1 MPQRWWMI
9 ADERSPMKFLI
20 AGAGAIGA
28 YIGARMAQAGFDV
41 TLFARGPHLRAMQ
54 ERGVQV
60 KSSEGDF
67 AARPTIVGSLEEL
80 GPVDVVFLGV
90 KAHGLPQLAPQLKPV
105 LGPNTTVV
113 STQNGIPWWYFQG
126 FGGEWEGLRLE
137 RVDPDGIISSAIDP
151 HRVLGSIVYFSTEIT
166 SPGVIQHIEGN
177 RISLGEP
184 DGTRSERSRQVA
196 EALIASG
203 LRAPVTTRLRQEIWV
218 KALGNASF
226 NPVSALTRATLAQ
239 MVRDPGVCS
248 VIRNIMQEVE
258 AVSRKLGMDLPVSI
272 DQRIAGAEK
281 VGEHKTSMLQDLEA
295 GRPMEL
301 EALVGAVVELGERV
315 GLPMT
320 CTRTVYACTK
330 LLAENNSPANQVS
343 QPVDAAVR

>member
-1 MPQRWWMI
+1 
-9 ADERSPMKFLI
+9 
-20 AGAGAIGA
+20 
-28 YIGARMAQAGFDV
+28 
-41 TLFARGPHLRAMQ
+41 
-54 ERGVQV
+54 
-60 KSSEGDF
+60 
-67 AARPTIVGSLEEL
+67 
-80 GPVDVVFLGV
+80 V
-90 KAHGLPQLAPQLKPV
+90 KAHGLPQLAPQLRPV
-105 LGPNTTVV
+105 LGPDTTVV

-126 FGGEWEGLRLE
+126 FGGDWEGLRLE
-137 RVDPDGIISSAIDP
+137 RVDPGGVISSAIEA
-151 HRVLGSIVYFSTEIT
+151 HRVVGSIVYFSTEIP

-184 DGTRSERSRQVA
+184 DGSRSDRCRQIA

-203 LRAPVTTRLRQEIWV
+203 LRCPVTTRLRHEIWV
-218 KALGNASF
+218 KVLGNASL
-226 NPVSALTRATLAQ
+226 NPVSALTRATLVQ

-258 AVSRKLGMDLPVSI
+258 AVSRKLGMELPVSI

-315 GLPMT
+315 GVPMSY
-320 CTRTVYACTK
+320 TRTVYSCTK
-330 LLAENNSPANQVS
+330 LLAERAARQ
-343 QPVDAAVR
+343 QPK

>member
-1 MPQRWWMI
+1 
-9 ADERSPMKFLI
+9 MKFLI

-54 ERGVQV
+54 EHGVRI
-60 KSSEGDF
+60 KSGEGDF
-67 AARPTIVGSLEEL
+67 VARPTIASSLEEV

-90 KAHGLPQLAPQLKPV
+90 KAHGLPQLAPHLEPV
-105 LGPNTTVV
+105 LGPDTTVV

-137 RVDPDGIISSAIDP
+137 RVDPGGVISSAIKAK
-151 HRVLGSIVYFSTEIT
+151 RVVGSIIYFATEIAA
-166 SPGVIQHIEGN
+166 PGVIHHTEGN
-177 RISLGEP
+177 RITLGEP
-184 DGTRSERSRQVA
+184 DGTRSDRIRVLA
-196 EALIASG
+196 ESLIASG
-203 LRAPVTTRLRQEIWV
+203 FRCPVTARIRQEIWV
-218 KALGNASF
+218 KVLGNASF
-226 NPVSALTRATLAQ
+226 NPISALTRATLVQIA
-239 MVRDPGVCS
+239 RDPGTSS
-248 VIRNIMQEVE
+248 VIRSIMQEVE
-258 AVSRKLGMDLPVSI
+258 AVSHKLGMALPVSI

-315 GLPMT
+315 GLAMIA
-320 CTRTVYACTK
+320 TRTVYNCTK
-330 LLAENNSPANQVS
+330 LLS
-343 QPVDAAVR
+343 QRASLQSK

>member
-1 MPQRWWMI
+1 MR
-9 ADERSPMKFLI
+9 FLI

-54 ERGVQV
+54 EFGVRV

-67 AARPTIVGSLEEL
+67 VARPTIAGSLDEV

-90 KAHGLPQLAPQLKPV
+90 KAHGLPQLAPQLRPV
-105 LGPNTTVV
+105 LGPDTTVV

-126 FGGEWEGLRLE
+126 FGGEGGSEWEGLRLE
-137 RVDPDGIISSAIDP
+137 RVDPGGVISSSIEA
-151 HRVLGSIVYFSTEIT
+151 HRVVGSIVYFSTEIP

-184 DGTRSERSRQVA
+184 DGSRSERCRQIA

-203 LRAPVTTRLRQEIWV
+203 LRCPVTTRLRHEIWV
-218 KALGNASF
+218 KVLGNASF

-248 VIRNIMQEVE
+248 LIRNIMQEVE
-258 AVSRKLGMDLPVSI
+258 AVSHKLGMELPVSI

-315 GLPMT
+315 GLPMSHI
-320 CTRTVYACTK
+320 RAVYSCVK
-330 LLAENNSPANQVS
+330 LLAESS
-343 QPVDAAVR
+343 QQPK

>member
-1 MPQRWWMI
+1 MR
-9 ADERSPMKFLI
+9 FLI

-28 YIGARMAQAGFDV
+28 YIGARMAHAGLDV

-54 ERGVQV
+54 EHGVQV
-60 KSSEGDF
+60 RSGDGDF
-67 AARPTIVGSLEEL
+67 IARPTIASSLAEV

-90 KAHGLPQLAPQLKPV
+90 KAHALPQLAPQLWPV
-105 LGPNTTVV
+105 LGPETTVV

-126 FGGEWEGLRLE
+126 FGGDWEGLRLE
-137 RVDPDGIISSAIDP
+137 RVDPGGVISSAIEAR
-151 HRVLGSIVYFSTEIT
+151 RVVGSIIYFATEIAE
-166 SPGVIQHIEGN
+166 PGVIQHTEGN
-177 RISLGEP
+177 RITLGEP
-184 DGTRSERSRQVA
+184 GGTRSDRIRAIA

-203 LRAPVTTRLRQEIWV
+203 FRCPVTTRIRHEIWV
-218 KALGNASF
+218 KVLGNASF

-239 MVRDPGVCS
+239 IARDPGTAL
-248 VIRNIMQEVE
+248 VIRSIMQEVE
-258 AVSRKLGMDLPVSI
+258 QVSTKLGMELPISI

-320 CTRTVYACTK
+320 CTRTVYNCAR
-330 LLAENNSPANQVS
+330 LLAEC
-343 QPVDAAVR
+343 AARQRPQ

>member
-1 MPQRWWMI
+1 
-9 ADERSPMKFLI
+9 MKFLI

-28 YIGARMAQAGFDV
+28 YIGARLAQAGFDV

-54 ERGVQV
+54 ERGVKV
-60 KSSEGDF
+60 TSSEGDF
-67 AARPTIVGSLEEL
+67 VARPTVAASLEDI

-90 KAHGLPQLAPQLKPV
+90 KAYGLPQLAPQLNPV
-105 LGPNTTVV
+105 LRPNTTIV

-137 RVDPDGIISSAIDP
+137 RVDPAGLISSAIDAR
-151 HRVLGSIVYFSTEIT
+151 RVLGSIVYFSTEIT
-166 SPGVIQHIEGN
+166 SPGVIRHIEGN

-184 DGTRSERSRQVA
+184 DGTRSERSRQIA

-226 NPVSALTRATLAQ
+226 NPVSALTHATLAQ

-248 VIRNIMQEVE
+248 VIRNVMQEVE
-258 AVSRKLGMDLPVSI
+258 AVSRKLGIDLPVSI
-272 DQRIAGAEK
+272 EQRIAGAEK

-295 GRPMEL
+295 GRPLEL
-301 EALVGAVVELGERV
+301 EALVGAIVELGERV
-315 GLPMT
+315 GLPMP

-330 LLAENNSPANQVS
+330 MLAENNSPANQIS

>member
-1 MPQRWWMI
+1 
-9 ADERSPMKFLI
+9 MKFLI

-60 KSSEGDF
+60 KSGEGDF
-67 AARPTIVGSLEEL
+67 VARPAIAGSLEEI

-90 KAHGLPQLAPQLKPV
+90 KAHALPQLAPHLKPV
-105 LGPNTTVV
+105 LGPDTTVV

-126 FGGEWEGLRLE
+126 FGGEWEGIHLE
-137 RVDPDGIISSAIDP
+137 RVDPGGVISAAIDAQ
-151 HRVLGSIVYFSTEIT
+151 RVVGSIVYFATEIAA
-166 SPGVIQHIEGN
+166 PGVIQHIEGN

-184 DGTRSERSRQVA
+184 DGTRSDRCRRIA

-203 LRAPVTTRLRQEIWV
+203 LRCPVTTRIRHEIWV
-218 KALGNASF
+218 KVLGNASF

-239 MVRDPGVCS
+239 MVRDPGVSS

-258 AVSRKLGMDLPVSI
+258 AVSHKLGMDLPVSI
-272 DQRIAGAEK
+272 DQRMAGAEK

-315 GLPMT
+315 GLPMS
-320 CTRTVYACTK
+320 CTRTVYNCAK
-330 LLAENNSPANQVS
+330 LLAQSTAKQSN
-343 QPVDAAVR
+343 

>member
-1 MPQRWWMI
+1 MR
-9 ADERSPMKFLI
+9 FLI

-54 ERGVQV
+54 EHGVQV
-60 KSSEGDF
+60 KSSDGDF
-67 AARPTIVGSLEEL
+67 VARPTIASSLETV

-90 KAHGLPQLAPQLKPV
+90 KAHALPQLAPQLKPV
-105 LGPNTTVV
+105 LGPDTTVV

-137 RVDPDGIISSAIDP
+137 RVDPGGVISAAIEA
-151 HRVLGSIVYFSTEIT
+151 RSVVGSIVYFATEIS

-177 RISLGEP
+177 RITLGEP
-184 DGTRSERSRQVA
+184 DGTRSDHSRRIA

-203 LRAPVTTRLRQEIWV
+203 LRCPVSTRIRHEIWV
-218 KALGNASF
+218 KVLGNASF

-239 MVRDPGVCS
+239 MVRDPGISS

-258 AVSRKLGMDLPVSI
+258 DVSHKLGMELPVSI
-272 DQRIAGAEK
+272 DQRMAGAEK

-315 GLPMT
+315 GLPMS
-320 CTRTVYACTK
+320 CTRTVYNCTK
-330 LLAENNSPANQVS
+330 LLAQYATRQ
-343 QPVDAAVR
+343 QPTPFT

>member
-1 MPQRWWMI
+1 MR
-9 ADERSPMKFLI
+9 FLV

-28 YIGARMAQAGFDV
+28 YIGARMAHAGLDV

-60 KSSEGDF
+60 KSTEGDF
-67 AARPTIVGSLEEL
+67 VARPTIAASLEEV

-105 LGPNTTVV
+105 LGPQATVV

-126 FGGEWEGLRLE
+126 FGGELEGLRLE
-137 RVDPDGIISSAIDP
+137 RIDPGGVISSAIEA
-151 HRVLGSIVYFSTEIT
+151 RTVVGSIVYFSTEIS

-177 RISLGEP
+177 RISLGEL
-184 DGTRSERSRQVA
+184 DGSRSDRCRQIA

-203 LRAPVTTRLRQEIWV
+203 LRCPVTTRIRQEIWV
-218 KALGNASF
+218 KVLGNASL
-226 NPVSALTRATLAQ
+226 NPVSALTRATLVQ
-239 MVRDPGVCS
+239 MLRDPGVSS

-258 AVSRKLGMDLPVSI
+258 ALSHKLGMELPVSI
-272 DQRIAGAEK
+272 DQRMAGAEK

-301 EALVGAVVELGERV
+301 EALVGTVVELGERL
-315 GLPMT
+315 GLPMPYT
-320 CTRTVYACTK
+320 KTVYSCAK
-330 LLAENNSPANQVS
+330 LLTQSAARQPAK
-343 QPVDAAVR
+343 

>member
-1 MPQRWWMI
+1 MR
-9 ADERSPMKFLI
+9 FLI

-54 ERGVQV
+54 EHGVQV
-60 KSSEGDF
+60 KSGDGDF
-67 AARPTIVGSLEEL
+67 VARPTIVGSLEDV
-80 GPVDVVFLGV
+80 GAVDVIFLGV

-105 LGPNTTVV
+105 LGPATTVV

-126 FGGEWEGLRLE
+126 FGGEWEGIHLE
-137 RVDPDGIISSAIDP
+137 RVDPSGVVSSAIEA
-151 HRVLGSIVYFSTEIT
+151 RSVVGSIVYFATEIAA
-166 SPGVIQHIEGN
+166 PGVIQHIEGN

-184 DGTRSERSRQVA
+184 DGTRSDRCRGIA

-203 LRAPVTTRLRQEIWV
+203 LRCPVTTRIRHEIWV
-218 KALGNASF
+218 KVLGNASF

-239 MVRDPGVCS
+239 MVRDPGVSS

-258 AVSRKLGMDLPVSI
+258 AVSHKLGMELPVSI
-272 DQRIAGAEK
+272 EQRMAGAEK

-320 CTRTVYACTK
+320 VTRTVYNCTK
-330 LLAENNSPANQVS
+330 LLAQSNS
-343 QPVDAAVR
+343 AATK

>member
-1 MPQRWWMI
+1 
-9 ADERSPMKFLI
+9 MKFLI

-28 YIGARMAQAGFDV
+28 YIGARMAQAGSDV

-60 KSSEGDF
+60 KSAEGDF
-67 AARPTIVGSLEEL
+67 TERPRIVGSLDEA
-80 GPVDVVFLGV
+80 GVPDVVFLGV
-90 KAHGLPQLAPQLKPV
+90 KAHALPQLAPQLKRV
-105 LGPNTTVV
+105 LGPDTTVV

-126 FGGEWEGLRLE
+126 FGGEWDRLRLE
-137 RVDPDGIISSAIDP
+137 RVDPGGVISSAIP
-151 HRVLGSIVYFSTEIT
+151 ARNVLGSIVYFATEIT

-184 DGTRSERSRQVA
+184 DGSRSDRVRKIA
-196 EALIASG
+196 EALIASD
-203 LRAPVTTRLRQEIWV
+203 LRCPVTTRIRHEIWV
-218 KALGNASF
+218 KVLGNASF

-239 MVRDPGVCS
+239 MVRDPGVAS

-258 AVSRKLGMDLPVSI
+258 EVSQKLGMELPVSI
-272 DQRIAGAEK
+272 NQRMSGAEK

-295 GRPMEL
+295 ERPMEL
-301 EALVGAVVELGERV
+301 EALVGAVVEIGERV

-320 CTRTVYACTK
+320 VTRTVYNCTK
-330 LLAENNSPANQVS
+330 LLAQAKH
-343 QPVDAAVR
+343 